1 MFWTKKASP
10 GAAPSANQAST
21 DANKAQDY
29 ITWSDGV
36 IKRCSALV
44 MQIEDSS
51 TPSSALVNLL
61 TEIDPIL
68 QVEHEAASLR
78 APNDSKVSSTL
89 LALGFALLHLLTST
103 KTQQEITIALK
114 VLAKLIARPEFD
126 ILQPMSA
133 SGLYRWTPDQQK
145 KARQYRSLLIKIH
158 IMVVTGLAENPIVD
172 ANGSIVSV
180 SQTLSLYPRLL
191 AILYWRLPYVGVL
204 IRKATT
210 VRLPSETKLNDF
222 SERPELPLPPPPSAA
237 PAIPNGAKSGSAQP
251 KRGRLR
257 SESRAPP
264 PMEMPIPASASSKTA
279 APSNTA
285 TTSQANTSRSASA
298 GTKTAPPMAV
308 YRPHSSSLRS
318 AAPPAFVGSLEN
330 INSSTSTTKAST
342 NPIDSKPSIA
352 KTSASAPTSPRTD
365 DEPIVIP
372 KLNSASVSAAGDLSI
387 GSAAPN
393 ATEAA
398 TGLQS
403 PPVSPS
409 SPEDL
414 ALAALKDISL
424 SDPSPKNA
432 EATTNEEG
440 KEVAT
445 VSDVESPVG
454 PQPQSPPPLSSSEQM
469 LLNARTSSPP
479 PPVIGQEGIATSP
492 SAELSQVTSAN
503 PPPAAISREVSTAA
517 LKSNPKMPR
526 RAVATNGGFAT
537 LPAGASSGKT
547 PANFSFK
554 VNLTPT
560 VIELDDDLMELMVL
574 PKVGEV
580 PYYRN
585 FDPQNPSGT
594 RPYTVPWAS
603 WMKVCKK
610 LGYFSTEG
618 QFNAAPTVAGPN
630 KKSGKPGSS
639 KVSTSSD
646 ASGSSSANSSG
657 AKGQAT
663 GLSATTSNVPPGEA
677 SILVGARSLLYNWVN
692 FHQTLVEMGPETH
705 PSPGSIPSPNYFVDH
720 EPRIQWLSWFEGGN
734 SLLFILFF
742 KEWINHTTL
751 MLHRTNELIGLNW
764 ESVPGYKQ
772 MEMAVKSNIH
782 PLVASR
788 LSMPLLDATRP
799 LVRANPET
807 LGWLVKYCFN
817 QTNAHSAESVNA
829 MFSKLEMWFG
839 ELDRNMYRIPAS
851 FDVDFFLK
859 GLDVVISIDHHVI
872 LARLLSFIFSYAH
885 VFRAKIRRAV
895 IEEFFVKQH
904 FFTLFLHWDDAV
916 RNYYQQF
923 LIYKTVR
930 IRRMAHIRHGLVP
943 PTQEALLQYNTQ
955 YGTHHAV
962 PVNRRSVYGNVTI
975 SPGVNSNGVLVNPPG
990 GTNSTTSTGSS
1001 SNASSAS
1008 TSNNPSS
1015 VHGMTMLPFAANSFT
1030 AGVDAEG
1037 FLLDTADDEY
1047 LHDMRLFTIVES
1059 HIRIVEDQ
1067 ITQGGKRDLN
1077 GPESQ
1082 TAYPKSLEIYAP
1094 RSLSEYNFYLSRYEQ
1109 KYMCAKLIAMN
1120 IIQEKRPTAPKSSK
1134 PKNSD

>member
-1 MFWTKKASP
+1 M
-10 GAAPSANQAST
+10 
-21 DANKAQDY
+21 
-29 ITWSDGV
+29 
-36 IKRCSALV
+36 
-44 MQIEDSS
+44 
-51 TPSSALVNLL
+51 
-61 TEIDPIL
+61 
-68 QVEHEAASLR
+68 
-78 APNDSKVSSTL
+78 
-89 LALGFALLHLLTST
+89 
-103 KTQQEITIALK
+103 
-114 VLAKLIARPEFD
+114 LAKLIARPEFD

-210 VRLPSETKLNDF
+210 VRLPSESKLNDF

-264 PMEMPIPASASSKTA
+264 PMEIPIPASASDKTA
-279 APSNTA
+279 TPSNTT
-285 TTSQANTSRSASA
+285 TTSQTNAPRSASA

-318 AAPPAFVGSLEN
+318 AAPPAFVGSLDSL
-330 INSSTSTTKAST
+330 NSTTSTTKSST
-342 NPIDSKPSIA
+342 NPIDTKPEIA

-365 DEPIVIP
+365 AEPIVIP

-398 TGLQS
+398 TGLYS
-403 PPVSPS
+403 PPVSPP
-409 SPEDL
+409 SPVDL
-414 ALAALKDISL
+414 ALATLKDLSL
-424 SDPSPKNA
+424 SEPTPNNA
-432 EATTNEEG
+432 DATTQQEG
-440 KEVAT
+440 KEMAI
-445 VSDVESPVG
+445 VSNADSPVDT
-454 PQPQSPPPLSSSEQM
+454 PVQSPLPLSSSEQM

-479 PPVIGQEGIATSP
+479 PPVIGQEGNTTSSGTTP
-492 SAELSQVTSAN
+492 GPTTSTAL
-503 PPPAAISREVSTAA
+503 PPAATNRDATTSAV
-517 LKSNPKMPR
+517 KSNPKMPR
-526 RAVATNGGFAT
+526 RSAATNGGFAT

-547 PANFSFK
+547 PSNFSFK

-560 VIELDDDLMELMVL
+560 VVELDDDLMELMVL

-618 QFNAAPTVAGPN
+618 QFNAAPTVAGPS
-630 KKSGKPGSS
+630 KKPGKTTSS
-639 KVSTSSD
+639 KSADT
-646 ASGSSSANSSG
+646 SGSSSTSSG
-657 AKGQAT
+657 AKGQTA
-663 GLSATTSNVPPGEA
+663 GMNTTTTTNVPSGEA
-677 SILVGARSLLYNWVN
+677 SMHVGARSLLYNWVN

-705 PSPGSIPSPNYFVDH
+705 PSPGSIPSPSYFVDQ

-751 MLHRTNELIGLNW
+751 MLHRTNELVGLNW
-764 ESVPGYKQ
+764 ESIPGYKQ
-772 MEMAVKSNIH
+772 MEMAVKANIH

-807 LGWLVKYCFN
+807 LDWLVKYCFN

-975 SPGVNSNGVLVNPPG
+975 SPGVNSNGVLVSPPG
-990 GTNSTTSTGSS
+990 GTNTSNSSGSSANPSAASTT
-1001 SNASSAS
+1001 
-1008 TSNNPSS
+1008 NNPSS

-1067 ITQGGKRDLN
+1067 ITQGGKRDIN

-1120 IIQEKRPTAPKSSK
+1120 IIQEKRPMAPKSNK